1 MNKFFIFILFASFIL
16 TQNQNVPDVLNQIQ
30 KRAKSIKKKSNP
42 DLENKFS
49 QAKTLERSG
58 LYEEALLLYKE
69 INQANPGISKYYLPL
84 KKYLKQTESWDSLLV
99 YTQLFSHARNND
111 LQAKLEFLDVYIFMD
126 SDDKWQPLATTL
138 ILESSVGEK
147 SIKNIIQRLLNSV

>member
-1 MNKFFIFILFASFIL
+1 MNKFFIFSLFISFIL

-69 INQANPGISKYYLPL
+69 INQSNPGISKYDETIFQ
-84 KKYLKQTESWDSLLV
+84 KSSK
-99 YTQLFSHARNND
+99 RC
-111 LQAKLEFLDVYIFMD
+111 KLR
-126 SDDKWQPLATTL
+126 K
-138 ILESSVGEK
+138 
-147 SIKNIIQRLLNSV
+147 

>member
-1 MNKFFIFILFASFIL
+1 M

-111 LQAKLEFLDVYIFMD
+111 LQAKLEFLDVYIFTD
-126 SDDKWQPLATTL
+126 SDD
-138 ILESSVGEK
+138 
-147 SIKNIIQRLLNSV
+147 RF